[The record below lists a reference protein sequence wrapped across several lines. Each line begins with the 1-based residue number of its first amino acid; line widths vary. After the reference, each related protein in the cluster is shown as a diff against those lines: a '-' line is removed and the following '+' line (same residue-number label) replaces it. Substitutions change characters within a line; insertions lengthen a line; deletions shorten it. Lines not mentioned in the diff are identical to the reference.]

1 MVEES
6 NFTIETINLY
16 AKIYPNTPIIV
27 SSWEED
33 IKKLKKH
40 ISGTRNQKIHLISNK
55 KPEYVG
61 YKNINL
67 QAISTKN
74 AIKYAKKIKCK
85 YVLKTRTD
93 VRLNSK
99 NFQEYLLN
107 LLKFYKI

>member
-67 QAISTKN
+67 QAISTKKCN
-74 AIKYAKKIKCK
+74 KIC
-85 YVLKTRTD
+85 
-93 VRLNSK
+93 
-99 NFQEYLLN
+99 
-107 LLKFYKI
+107 

>member
-1 MVEES
+1 MGGG
-6 NFTIETINLY
+6 Y
-16 AKIYPNTPIIV
+16 
-27 SSWEED
+27 
-33 IKKLKKH
+33 KKLKKH

-61 YKNINL
+61 YKNSNL

-107 LLKFYKI
+107 LLKFYKFKNKSKIKSKRKDY